1 MVSRFIPTPG
11 EGKNDGPARDAA
23 KASGFSRRAYQ
34 LWSVCNEART
44 IWP

>member
-23 KASGFSRRAYQ
+23 KASGV
-34 LWSVCNEART
+34 LPARLP
-44 IWP
+44 IVECLQ